1 MGDGFFFWYREDW
14 KTGDADR
21 IIRYLDGRGL
31 RIRNSDTGNISLIT
45 NGPESWGE
53 QVFVTEDALLK
64 SATELSGGELNFQL
78 WIAGTLDVFT
88 RIRRA
93 AADLVVLEFD
103 INALDSG
110 DLENAISA
118 FIRPAVVDEA
128 TIGFMVDRSGKSEET
143 DWDALMAGAPLPLG
157 SLPDIL
163 GIRERDLGRHPELSR
178 FACERAEEI
187 CVFDFTA
194 QGNRSLK

>member
-14 KTGDADR
+14 KAGDADR
-21 IIRYLDGRGL
+21 IIRYLDSRGL
-31 RIRNSDTGNISLIT
+31 MIRNPDTGKISLIT

-78 WIAGTLDVFT
+78 WIAGDLDVFT

-93 AADLVVLEFD
+93 SANLIVLEFD
-103 INALDSG
+103 INALDSD
-110 DLENAISA
+110 DLESAISA
-118 FIRPAVVDEA
+118 FISRAVMDEV
-128 TIGFMVDRSGKSEET
+128 TIGFVADRSGGSEET
-143 DWDALMAGAPLPLG
+143 DWDSTMAGASVPLE

-163 GIRERDLGRHPELSR
+163 GIRERNLDRHPELSR
-178 FACERAEEI
+178 FTYERARRI
-187 CVFDFTA
+187 CVFDFAA
-194 QGNRSLK
+194 Q